1 MTTTLIRGGT
11 VVDAEHSYRADVLI
25 VGETIAA
32 IGEGLE
38 APTGATI
45 IDADGGEKTGTVKN
59 RRETEKT
66 GTVKNRKFPTEIR
79 ALFRCS

>member
-45 IDADGGEKTGTVKN
+45 IDADGGEKTGTV
-59 RRETEKT
+59 
-66 GTVKNRKFPTEIR
+66 
-79 ALFRCS
+79 